1 LTQGQFEVW
10 GSANG
15 QKQRI
20 FGRKPENA
28 RLQASTRK
36 IAGQRPEIML
46 NLGW

>member
-1 LTQGQFEVW
+1 LTQGQFEAG

-20 FGRKPENA
+20 LGRKPEHA
-28 RLQASTRK
+28 RPQASTRK